1 MLKIVRCLK
10 LKVPSKVTD
19 YREITLANLPKILKE
34 LNNRS
39 MNPLQLFKATRRNFV
54 DVGEFVESLDCLF
67 ILSKTYLDK
76 ETGVIHSVK
85 TD

>member
-1 MLKIVRCLK
+1 
-10 LKVPSKVTD
+10 
-19 YREITLANLPKILKE
+19 
-34 LNNRS
+34 
-39 MNPLQLFKATRRNFV
+39 MNPLQLFKVTRRNFV